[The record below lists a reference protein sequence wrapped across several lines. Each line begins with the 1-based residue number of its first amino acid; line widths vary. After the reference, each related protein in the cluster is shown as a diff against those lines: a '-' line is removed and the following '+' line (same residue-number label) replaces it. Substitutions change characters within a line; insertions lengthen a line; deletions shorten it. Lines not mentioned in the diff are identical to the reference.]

1 MEDPKSR
8 IKIKIK
14 FDKIVTWYK
23 KFRFRRLPEKK
34 IPAPAEVAPPWIDL
48 PLDVTADI
56 LHRLGAAEMLET
68 AEKVCKTWRSVCRD
82 PSMWRVVDVK
92 NSGSCYDT
100 RRLGSLCR
108 RAVDRSRGE
117 LMDINVEYFGNDELL
132 HYISLR
138 LLFLLHTICPRF
150 KESFYFDANFKSSK
164 LRRLRLSCCR
174 KLAGKGLSEAA
185 KSFPQ
190 LQELHILFMNQIDIE
205 DVEAIG
211 LQCSSL
217 RSFTLIKHD
226 AISGVGNG
234 NDCLVAIAKVMPNLV
249 HLRLGFFGS
258 TITNKGYQAILD
270 GCPIVESLNYL
281 DDKRVEMRGQSS
293 LQNTNMIC
301 VKDE

>member
-1 MEDPKSR
+1 MMNQGDHILLEVEDPKSR

-23 KFRFRRLPEKK
+23 KFRLRRLPEQK
-34 IPAPAEVAPPWIDL
+34 IPAPAVVPPPWIDL

-82 PSMWRVVDVK
+82 PSMWRVIDVK

-108 RAVDRSRGE
+108 RAVDRSSGD
-117 LMDINVEYFGNDELL
+117 LVDINIEYFGSDELL
-132 HYISLR
+132 HYVSLR
-138 LLFLLHTICPRF
+138 
-150 KESFYFDANFKSSK
+150 K
-164 LRRLRLSCCR
+164 LS
-174 KLAGKGLSEAA
+174 GKGLSEAA

-190 LQELHILFMNQIDIE
+190 LQELHILFMNQIAIE

-211 LQCSSL
+211 RQCSSL

-226 AISGVGNG
+226 SISGVGNG
-234 NDCLVAIAKVMPNLV
+234 NDYLVAIAKVMPNLV

-270 GCPIVESLNYL
+270 GCPIVESL
-281 DDKRVEMRGQSS
+281 
-293 LQNTNMIC
+293 IC
-301 VKDE
+301 W